1 MVVVSQASSLP
12 LPNPSLPSSPPHI
25 TSLLYEPNSLSLA
38 LMHSDSS
45 ISLYPSLSIPSLSSL
60 PSTPQFLISPPSS
73 SSTFLLLNPNPNP
86 RVVFIVGG
94 PHKSGAQVLLRFYVL
109 QKNNLYGKAQVF
121 CSQKGVCFDHKLGV
135 LLDVKHGV
143 SFKLVGSVNFFAMYS
158 FSSSKIWVFGVKLM
172 DDDDELKLK
181 FMRCAVIECCKPI
194 WSMSLSSGFMIL
206 GEENGVRAF
215 NLRNLV
221 KEKMKRVKNFKGS
234 GLPNGIIGDGAFG
247 GSNQD
252 VACNGYVDGR
262 SDKHCFSVKQ
272 RSVKCRQD
280 SSEGVAYF
288 VAFRSKKAEGLNST
302 TTAFMSLKAIS
313 IQAVS
318 AKKFLILDSAGDLHI
333 LHLSNSVAG
342 SNIIGH
348 MRWLPHFMNVLK
360 LAVLPDIS
368 LRTQTIWI
376 TDGQHSVHVM
386 AASDADITVG
396 ENGRNEIEEKLMQ
409 ISVIEAIFV
418 GEKIQDIVPL
428 AANGVLILGQ
438 GNLYA
443 YANS

>member
-25 TSLLYEPNSLSLA
+25 TSLLFEPNSLSLA

-45 ISLYPSLSIPSLSSL
+45 ISLYPSLSIPSLSSF
-60 PSTPQFLISPPSS
+60 PSTPQFLIPSPSS

-86 RVVFIVGG
+86 RVVFVVGG
-94 PHKSGAQVLLRFYVL
+94 PHRSGAQVLLRFYVL
-109 QKNNLYGKAQVF
+109 QRNNLYGKAQVL

-143 SFKLVGSVNFFAMYS
+143 SVKLVGSVNFFAMYS

-172 DDDDELKLK
+172 DDDGGLRLKLT
-181 FMRCAVIECCKPI
+181 RCAVIECCKPI
-194 WSMSLSSGFMIL
+194 WSISLSSGFMIL

-221 KEKMKRVKNFKGS
+221 KEKTKRVKNFKVSGS
-234 GLPNGIIGDGAFG
+234 SNGIVGDGAFA
-247 GSNQD
+247 GSNQE
-252 VACNGYVDGR
+252 VACNGYVVGR
-262 SDKHCFSVKQ
+262 IDKHSVSVKQ

-280 SSEGVAYF
+280 SSEAYF
-288 VAFRSKKAEGLNST
+288 VAFRSKKAEGLSST
-302 TTAFMSLKAIS
+302 TSAFMSLKAIS

-318 AKKFLILDSAGDLHI
+318 AKKFLILDSTGDLHI

-348 MRWLPHFMNVLK
+348 MRQLPHFMNVLK

-396 ENGRNEIEEKLMQ
+396 KNGINEIEEKLMQ
-409 ISVIEAIFV
+409 MSVIEAIFV